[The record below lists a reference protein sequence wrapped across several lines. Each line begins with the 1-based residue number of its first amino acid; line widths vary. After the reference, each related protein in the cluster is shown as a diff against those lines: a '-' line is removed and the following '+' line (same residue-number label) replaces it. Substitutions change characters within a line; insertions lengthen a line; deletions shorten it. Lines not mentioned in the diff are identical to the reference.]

1 MPIGEVA
8 RRAGLRTS
16 AIRYYERLG
25 LLPAPPRT
33 SGRRRYEES
42 VLVRLQLIRFA
53 RDLGFTIREIRKLL
67 AGQPYAIALRQVASA
82 KVVELEGVI
91 TRARTMQSLLKTAV
105 RCQCLTIEECGRRLN
120 GTGRTR

>member
-1 MPIGEVA
+1 MMPIGEVA

-33 SGRRRYEES
+33 SGRRRYAED

-53 RDLGFTIREIRKLL
+53 RDSGFTIREIRKLL
-67 AGQPYAIALRQVASA
+67 AGRPYSSALRQMASA
-82 KVVELEGVI
+82 KVLELEGVI
-91 TRARTMQSLLKTAV
+91 ARARTMQSLLEIAML
-105 RCQCLTIEECGRRLN
+105 CECLTLEQCGRRLRDA
-120 GTGRTR
+120 GRR